1 MGLFKRSNSS
11 VWWMSFTH
19 NGQQYR
25 RSTETDD
32 KKLAQRIFDKLRGEI
47 AEGNWFEKLP
57 GESYRFKDLMDK
69 YMKEHSAL
77 YKAKSS
83 HIRDKSLIAHLSPKF
98 GEMFLTDITTA
109 MISEYKTQRRLEGAS
124 ARTINYELTLM
135 SHAYNLAIKE
145 WEWVKDNPVKRV
157 KKEKLNNTI
166 ERWLT
171 QDEEER
177 LLKASPAWLKE
188 IVVFAI
194 HTGLRLTELLDLKW
208 HQIDLTRG
216 TLTIYEQ
223 KNKGVDTLPLSET
236 VRALL
241 QEKNK
246 VSPTPDDYVFSG
258 KQKGRRDTRS
268 LQDSFSAALK
278 RAEIKKFR
286 FHDLRHTFATRLVQR
301 GVGIY
306 EVQKLGRWKNTS
318 MVMRYAH
325 HYPES
330 LRSAIEV
337 MDNNEP
343 KKKIITFLSQSEKKT
358 ISRSHLRLVSR

>member
-1 MGLFKRSNSS
+1 MGLYRRSNSS

-25 RSTETDD
+25 RSTETED

-57 GESYRFKDLMDK
+57 GESYKFKDLMDK

-77 YKAKSS
+77 YKAKTS
-83 HIRDKSLIAHLSPKF
+83 HIRDKSIIAHLNLKF
-98 GEMFLTDITTA
+98 GEMFLTEITTA
-109 MISEYKTQRRLEGAS
+109 MISEYKTQRKIDGAS

-177 LLKASPAWLKE
+177 LMKASPAWIRE
-188 IVVFAI
+188 IIVFAI

-208 HQIDLTRG
+208 YQIDLDRG

-236 VRALL
+236 VRILL
-241 QEKNK
+241 KEKSRM
-246 VSPTPDDYVFSG
+246 SPTQDDYVFPG
-258 KQKGRRDTRS
+258 KLNERRDTRS
-268 LQDSFSAALK
+268 LQKSFNTSLK
-278 RAEIKKFR
+278 RVGIKNFR

-330 LRSAIEV
+330 LRSSIEV
-337 MDNNEP
+337 MDNNNRKP
-343 KKKIITFLSQSEKKT
+343 IITFLSQSQKKVVT
-358 ISRSHLRLVSR
+358 RSHLRLVSS